1 MRNVQVQDLVSTLRS
16 ASGSCRLRITGNA
29 TEMPSLEEA
38 LHQNQSLRH
47 LEVNCT
53 SSAIAI
59 ALAVALKQSASIQ
72 SFTLDARGRSMGD
85 STGVAL
91 AEALKHSASIQS
103 FTLDARGRTMG
114 DGTGV
119 ALAEALKQSAS
130 IQSFALDAS
139 HSSMG
144 DGTGVALAD
153 ALKQSASIQSFTL
166 HASHSSM
173 GDGTGVALAEA
184 LASNFV
190 VLAFEHTGL
199 RSLPVSQIQPRLLRN
214 SSVLAQWKV
223 LAQLARCTAGC
234 GFRSLT
240 QSSFRRQL
248 FSFAV
253 PPAYAAN
260 TKSFAVACAILQE
273 APTPTDRLQEDQM
286 MQHVACG
293 AASGTGVLA
302 AGASSC
308 AMMDAVT

>member
-130 IQSFALDAS
+130 IQSFTLD
-139 HSSMG
+139 
-144 DGTGVALAD
+144 
-153 ALKQSASIQSFTL
+153 
-166 HASHSSM
+166 ASHSSM

>member
-72 SFTLDARGRSMGD
+72 SFTLDA
-85 STGVAL
+85 L
-91 AEALKHSASIQS
+91 
-103 FTLDARGRTMG
+103 FT
-114 DGTGV
+114 
-119 ALAEALKQSAS
+119 
-130 IQSFALDAS
+130 
-139 HSSMG
+139 
-144 DGTGVALAD
+144 
-153 ALKQSASIQSFTL
+153 
-166 HASHSSM
+166 SM

-199 RSLPVSQIQPRLLRN
+199 RSLLVSQIKPRLLRN

-223 LAQLARCTAGC
+223 LAQLARCTAGF

>member
-130 IQSFALDAS
+130 IQSF
-139 HSSMG
+139 
-144 DGTGVALAD
+144 
-153 ALKQSASIQSFTL
+153 TL

-173 GDGTGVALAEA
+173 GDGTGVALAQA

-223 LAQLARCTAGC
+223 LAQLARCTAGF